1 MTDQTIYEPGV
12 GANSAAPAT
21 EAPLAPAGAGAGE
34 AATSPASAPAVPAG
48 AVMLTAEQFAA
59 LLSAA
64 RQPVGATAESVGAQ
78 VVRIAPDNALKV
90 GDPVLHKGRAA
101 VILEV
106 LLSDRVE
113 GDKSWTQVSYR
124 VGVFAEDRTLPAEDF
139 GAF

>member
-21 EAPLAPAGAGAGE
+21 EAPLAPASAGE
-34 AATSPASAPAVPAG
+34 APTSPASAPAVPAG

-64 RQPVGATAESVGAQ
+64 RQPVGATADSVGAQ
-78 VVRIAPDNALKV
+78 VVRIAPENALKV

-106 LLSDRVE
+106 LTSDRVE
-113 GDKSWTQVSYR
+113 GDKSWVQVSYR